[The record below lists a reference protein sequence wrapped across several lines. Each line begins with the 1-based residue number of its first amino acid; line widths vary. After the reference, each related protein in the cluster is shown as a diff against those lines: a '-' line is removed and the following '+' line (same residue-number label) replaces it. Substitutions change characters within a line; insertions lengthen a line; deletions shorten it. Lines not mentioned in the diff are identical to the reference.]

1 MKIYTKTGD
10 QGETSL
16 IYGQRVLKSDERVE
30 AYGTCDEANSWI
42 GLALAEI
49 PDEEPWLDFLNT
61 FHLIQTKIFHVG
73 SELATPRGK
82 KVAWPITIEDVLF
95 LEQRIDQWESS
106 LEPLAHFV
114 LPGGSRAGATL
125 HVARTVVRR
134 AERKA
139 ILIGETDQVNP

>member
-1 MKIYTKTGD
+1 
-10 QGETSL
+10 
-16 IYGQRVLKSDERVE
+16 
-30 AYGTCDEANSWI
+30 
-42 GLALAEI
+42 
-49 PDEEPWLDFLNT
+49 PWLDFLNT

-139 ILIGETDQVNP
+139 ILIGETDQVNPVVIQYLNRLSDCLFIAARYVNRQFGQIEPALHEESHR